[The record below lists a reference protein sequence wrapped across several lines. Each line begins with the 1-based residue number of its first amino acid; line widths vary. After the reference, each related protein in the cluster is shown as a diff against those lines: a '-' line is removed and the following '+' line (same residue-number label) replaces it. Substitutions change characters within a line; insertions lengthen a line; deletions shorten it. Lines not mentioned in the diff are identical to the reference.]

1 MYLIDI
7 SLKNSTLSEEEQA
20 KQLDAHRAWATTI
33 ATAVEEQSNATNEIA
48 RSIELPRVG

>member
-20 KQLDAHRAWATTI
+20 KQLDAHRAWFAKYF
-33 ATAVEEQSNATNEIA
+33 
-48 RSIELPRVG
+48 